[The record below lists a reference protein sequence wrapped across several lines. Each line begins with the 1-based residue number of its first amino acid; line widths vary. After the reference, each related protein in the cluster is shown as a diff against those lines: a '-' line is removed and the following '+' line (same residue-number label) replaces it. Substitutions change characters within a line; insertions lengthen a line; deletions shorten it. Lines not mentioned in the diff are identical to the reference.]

1 MLVVSKHSGEG
12 VDVDTSPQHEE
23 LVERLRDLM
32 KIVRMVRHQR
42 TDHYPPVPTGLV
54 GTLTLIDRSSGCH
67 AKELA
72 SRTGLDPSTVSRAV
86 AALVAHGLVER
97 RADPADGRA
106 SVLVVTDAGH
116 AALAEA
122 RGWYDDL
129 MTRALADWSPD
140 EVEALTSALHR
151 LTTDVEGALGSTL
164 EAAR

>member
-1 MLVVSKHSGEG
+1 
-12 VDVDTSPQHEE
+12 VDTSPHRE
-23 LVERLRDLM
+23 LVERLRELL
-32 KIVRMVRHQR
+32 KVVRMVRNQR
-42 TDHYPPVPTGLV
+42 TDRYPPVPTGLV
-54 GTLTLIDRSSGCH
+54 GTLTLIDRARGCH

-72 SRTGLDPSTVSRAV
+72 RRTGLDPSTVSRAV

-106 SVLVVTDAGH
+106 SVLAVTEAGH

-122 RGWYDDL
+122 RDWYDDL
-129 MTRALADWSPD
+129 MTRVLANWAPD
-140 EVEALTSALHR
+140 EIEALTSALGR